1 MRFGDL
7 MAGKAAHE
15 WFLKCVKFNDTLFYT
30 AFPQSKQ
37 AAENPSKTAFS

>member
-15 WFLKCVKFNDTLFYT
+15 RFLKRDEFKHTLFYT
-30 AFPQSKQ
+30 AFQCKIKQ
-37 AAENPSKTAFS
+37 VAENPQ